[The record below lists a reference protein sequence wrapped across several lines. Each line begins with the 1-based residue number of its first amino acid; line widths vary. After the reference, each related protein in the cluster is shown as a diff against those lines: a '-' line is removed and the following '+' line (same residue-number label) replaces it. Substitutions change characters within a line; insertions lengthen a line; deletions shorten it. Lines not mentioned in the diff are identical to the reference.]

1 MGAIAGP
8 NLIVLMLTAMEHDLT
23 MRVNAKMDSRMK
35 LSMQSIFLA
44 NKKSDAYSKLSGI
57 DSKNQKQEYDRVMAE
72 CEKIQAQEQKLAAYD
87 KQLEMQLTK
96 LQNELKQTTA
106 RKDAAQKMLDQ
117 NIQGAYNYGQGR

>member
-44 NKKSDAYSKLSGI
+44 TKKSDAYAALSSI
-57 DSKNQKQEYDRVMAE
+57 D
-72 CEKIQAQEQKLAAYD
+72 CEKQAGKYKQAEAKIRELEAQEQKLAAYD